1 MPIGQRGDVIDDP
14 LREVRLAVAAER
26 FDEAL
31 RLLEALPPPARHVP
45 DARLLGAMADWRL
58 GAFARSRAVA
68 LEARDGFRQ
77 RGDSDGEMR
86 AENVAAAGAFALGD
100 LPEAERGF
108 TRAMEL
114 AERLAND
121 LMAARCAV
129 NLGNIAYYRDRAD
142 HALSFYRVAVAQFE
156 RLSFLSGLAEGWLN
170 SAIVL
175 HDAGRIDDSLD
186 ASERAVSAAARSGN
200 DRLLGQALA
209 ARSETDVAAGDLE
222 LGFTLAE
229 RALALARDHRH
240 AMGEADAL
248 RILSVVARLRGH
260 ADRALDCARQAATIA
275 SQVEDPWRIAESQRE
290 LGTVFASIG
299 RADDARSAFSAA
311 AEAFERLGAEGRA
324 EQMRE
329 RAQEIG
335 GM

>member
-1 MPIGQRGDVIDDP
+1 MPTDRRLDMFDDP
-14 LREVRLAVAAER
+14 LRDARLAVADER

-31 RLLEALPPPARHVP
+31 NLIAALPSPTRQAP
-45 DARLLGAMADWRL
+45 DARLLEAMADWRT
-58 GAFARSRAVA
+58 GAFTRSRAAA

-86 AENVAAAGAFALGD
+86 AENVAAAGAFALGH
-100 LPEAERGF
+100 LEEAERGF

-121 LMAARCAV
+121 LMVARCAV
-129 NLGNIAYYRDRAD
+129 NLGNIAYYRDQAEY
-142 HALSFYRVAVAQFE
+142 AMSFYRIAVAQFE

-186 ASERAVSAAARSGN
+186 ASERAVSAAVRSGN
-200 DRLLGQALA
+200 ERLLGQALA
-209 ARSETDVAAGDLE
+209 ARSETDIATGDLD

-229 RALALARDHRH
+229 RALALARSHRH

-248 RILSVVARLRGH
+248 RVLSVVARLRGH
-260 ADRALDCARQAATIA
+260 ADRALDCARSAVAIATEVA
-275 SQVEDPWRIAESQRE
+275 DPWRIAEAERE
-290 LGTVFASIG
+290 LGTVYASIG
-299 RADDARSAFSAA
+299 RADDARGAFSAA
-311 AEAFERLGAEGRA
+311 AEAFSQLGAEGRA
-324 EQMRE
+324 KQMRA
-329 RAQEIG
+329 RAEEVG
-335 GM
+335 AA